1 MQGRTTEGFYD
12 TASHRSQQASQHQS
26 VYQKEKT
33 LPKRRCPRRGKP
45 ERDNG
50 ANQFCKPNDASMTKP
65 RPCVKPMLAD
75 AMRRQFTNHWQ
86 SACKPRL
93 QSAQANHKECYPETA
108 GYQQLQVGDRSHS
121 TSKIRILALPTE
133 EFAQVI
139 RRNECADE

>member
-1 MQGRTTEGFYD
+1 
-12 TASHRSQQASQHQS
+12 
-26 VYQKEKT
+26 
-33 LPKRRCPRRGKP
+33 
-45 ERDNG
+45 
-50 ANQFCKPNDASMTKP
+50 
-65 RPCVKPMLAD
+65 MLAD

-108 GYQQLQVGDRSHS
+108 GYQQLQVGDRSLS

>member
-1 MQGRTTEGFYD
+1 MTANGRFLR
-12 TASHRSQQASQHQS
+12 HRFSPKSKS
-26 VYQKEKT
+26 VAT
-33 LPKRRCPRRGKP
+33 VISLPKRNHVAKETVSAAWQTRTRQRS
-45 ERDNG
+45 ERI
-50 ANQFCKPNDASMTKP
+50 CKPNDAPKTKP